1 MPSIS
6 EKSFG
11 QRYTKGRELVEYLKT
26 IPTYSPGNADIE
38 PPELESLLNDIDS
51 ANSDVASRLSSL
63 QTERDARLILYKNN
77 QTGLLNKSGQIR
89 DYVASI
95 DLKGK
100 KSLDYKKLQK
110 IVQRMRGIRLTKK
123 PVAPA
128 GGGELKTISTSEVSF
143 GSMLA
148 AGKELLEVIKTVPG
162 YAPSNTALTVADFT
176 TFLGSI
182 DTKNSLVAQK
192 LEEYDN
198 SVEARSA
205 LYVTLADRVA
215 KVKLALAAQFG
226 KTSNEYKDSL
236 SY

>member
-1 MPSIS
+1 MPTIS

-11 QRYTKGRELVEYLKT
+11 QRYTKGRELVEYLRT
-26 IPTYSPGNADIE
+26 IPTYTPGNPDLELPAVTTLLDNIE
-38 PPELESLLNDIDS
+38 T
-51 ANSDVASRLSSL
+51 ANSDVASKLSLL

-95 DLKGK
+95 DPKGK

-110 IVQRMRGIRLTKK
+110 MVQKMRGIRLTKK
-123 PVAPA
+123 PIPPA
-128 GGGELKTISTSEVSF
+128 GGGGPKTISTSEVSY
-143 GSMLA
+143 GSILA
-148 AGKELLEVIKTVPG
+148 AGREILEVIKTVVG
-162 YAPSNTALTVADFT
+162 YAPSNTALTVADLT
-176 TFLGSI
+176 TFLDSI
-182 DTKNSLVAQK
+182 DTKNSLVAQR

-205 LYVTLADRVA
+205 FYVTLADTVQ
-215 KVKLALAAQFG
+215 KIKLALAAQFG

-236 SY
+236 RY